1 MADGWKSA
9 FSECLQQEGA
19 RIHRRMVAATAAAE
33 LDEAGPVEAAQP
45 QDRVPLSPAN
55 WIENEYF
62 AGPLT
67 RRMWPRLK
75 AIFIDICDRHIFE
88 VVCGGAIGWGKSTL
102 ARALHL
108 RSKYLLSCPAR
119 PHEAFARPLIETS
132 PIVFLNMN
140 VTADKAYTAY
150 FSEFTALV
158 DAVPYFREQFPRK
171 PGLLHRL
178 KFPRMIESGYA
189 GASKTAAESE
199 NMIFCFLDEAN
210 LYDVV
215 ERSKRS
221 EEGGRYDEA
230 RIVHGAA
237 RFRMMSRFMNPNDGS
252 YPEACK
258 LVTMCKETYKD
269 SFVRRRIREIRAEG
283 LDRDQVGPDGAVT
296 RRASAVVLEYANWEL
311 WEPELHRKHFWI
323 VTGTRQQPA
332 RIVVDKRRA
341 HDARQDA
348 EEMRTAGKPPDE
360 IPEVIAVPEAGG
372 EMKRA
377 AEEDIDLFLR
387 DMCGKPTDAINRFI
401 QDRAIL
407 FSSVVTESGA
417 VNPGFDPGW
426 SGGYVHPF
434 TDETTD
440 MQTDGVALVETALAV
455 QVRQLDPLTRQE
467 YMVWRPIRAPE
478 APRFIH
484 LDMGLSSDNAG
495 LAMVC
500 PGAMKEVFDPDA
512 AARARA
518 AGFENVG
525 ETTTLR
531 PMSWVDLVL
540 KIRPPRN
547 GQIPFSRIVLLVRR
561 LRELGFRIARVT
573 ADGYQSAMFLQ
584 AMGELGIDNAVLSMD
599 RTPEPYLALRTAMRE
614 GRLALYEYAPLVKE
628 LAELE
633 TINSRRVTNGK
644 AVYTE
649 RVDHPPKGSKD
660 AADAVAGAVWGV
672 EMEHTRYGAPM
683 SFAQGQR
690 RSDALAVQHAAGVQA
705 RQDFKEGRW
714 DRLFNPEG
722 ET

>member
-1 MADGWKSA
+1 MT
-9 FSECLQQEGA
+9 
-19 RIHRRMVAATAAAE
+19 VAASALDTSAPSQGGAE
-33 LDEAGPVEAAQP
+33 PP

-140 VTADKAYTAY
+140 VTADKAYSAY

-230 RIVHGAA
+230 RVVHGAA

-269 SFVRRRIREIRAEG
+269 SFVRQRIREIRADG
-283 LDRDQVGPDGAVT
+283 LDRDQVGPDGTVT
-296 RRASAVVLEYANWEL
+296 RRASAIVLEYANWDL

-348 EEMRTAGKPPDE
+348 ADMRAAGKPDDE

-372 EMKRA
+372 EMRRA

-407 FSSVVTESGA
+407 YGSVVAEGGA
-417 VNPGFDPGW
+417 VNPGFDPRW
-426 SGGYVHPF
+426 AAGYVHPF

-440 MQTDGVALVETALAV
+440 MQTDGVALVEVALAE
-455 QVRQLDPLTRQE
+455 QVKQIDQLTRRE
-467 YMVWRPIRAPE
+467 FMVWQPIRAPE
-478 APRFIH
+478 AARFIH

-495 LAMVC
+495 LAMGCV
-500 PGAMKEVFDPDA
+500 GSMKAVTEISADGTPVS
-512 AARARA
+512 
-518 AGFENVG
+518 
-525 ETTTLR
+525 TLR
-531 PMSWVDLVL
+531 PMVWIDLVL

-599 RTPEPYLALRTAMRE
+599 RTPEPYLALRTGMRE
-614 GRLALYEYAPLVKE
+614 GRLAVYEYAPLVKE

-633 TINSRRVTNGK
+633 TINSRHVTNGK
-644 AVYTE
+644 VVYTE

-660 AADAVAGAVWGV
+660 AADAVTGVMWGV
-672 EMEHTRYGAPM
+672 EMEHTRYGAAAA
-683 SFAQGQR
+683 FAPGESR
-690 RSDALAVQHAAGVQA
+690 GDAMVARHAAGLQA
-705 RQDFKEGRW
+705 RKDFKEGRW
-714 DRLFNPEG
+714 DRLFNSEG